1 MRSRPQIPEEIE
13 EFRDAHWRREG
24 MRQVE
29 TILDAEHF
37 IEQVGFA
44 ACLTDAR
51 RPGPSL
57 YVAVC
62 GRRDAVMPR
71 HVQKDPEAS
80 LTWQL
85 KDELVRRGRV
95 YYAKLARGR
104 AMFLAPRMIPYFHA
118 VLGVRRSGER
128 ERLSTDA
135 RAVVRAG
142 QRIEKGAENIQE
154 SYESHVMAYRRLV
167 GNITWVG
174 LHDTERDRFKGLDLR
189 STLGTG
195 LAWLAHNGD
204 QWKLTVAGGAAWE
217 HEDFVPASGKANDS
231 YPTLNL
237 YVKNTFSLSASSTL
251 TQTAS
256 SNLGNDGQR
265 IDGDVKLETAVTEWL
280 HVVLSYDIEHDNDP
294 LLDIFDQTD
303 RTFTASLNLN
313 LGGG

>member
-1 MRSRPQIPEEIE
+1 MVVTGVSL
-13 EFRDAHWRREG
+13 A
-24 MRQVE
+24 V
-29 TILDAEHF
+29 
-37 IEQVGFA
+37 A
-44 ACLTDAR
+44 A
-51 RPGPSL
+51 GS
-57 YVAVC
+57 
-62 GRRDAVMPR
+62 VMPALGQTDDGAAATATMAEILS
-71 HVQKDPEAS
+71 HEDYDSGWKLTVGLAVSEVSGNTEAS
-80 LTWQL
+80 SWAPNVGLTVVGADW
-85 KDELVRRGRV
+85 G
-95 YYAKLARGR
+95 LAVS
-104 AMFLAPRMIPYFHA
+104 A
-118 VLGVRRSGER
+118 
-128 ERLSTDA
+128 T
-135 RAVVRAG
+135 G